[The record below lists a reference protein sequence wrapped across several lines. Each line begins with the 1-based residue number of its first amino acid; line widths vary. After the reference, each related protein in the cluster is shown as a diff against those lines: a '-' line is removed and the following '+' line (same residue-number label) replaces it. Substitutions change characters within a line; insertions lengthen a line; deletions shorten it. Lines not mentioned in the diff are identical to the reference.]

1 MGRPCRGRIDH
12 RVSWQGLNLRPIPN
26 VLSETGQVWIET
38 VTSLDVA
45 TELKPDAYRMTV

>member
-38 VTSLDVA
+38 VTRSTSL
-45 TELKPDAYRMTV
+45 LNSSPMRTV